1 MGNMAFHLMKQ
12 VRETYNVVIIRKLR
26 IPRQIPLVELIDI
39 KRILYQTYAAVYTN
53 IIIL

>member
-39 KRILYQTYAAVYTN
+39 KRILCQIYVAVETN
-53 IIIL
+53 ITFL